1 MKLTAKSIVSA
12 ALIATTLL
20 SPAQAQAQASGI
32 TEFKL
37 RVDSTLV
44 LGTAAS
50 TGKLRVLNSGPA
62 TTEVRWFDPKVGAWS
77 SQDLGVG
84 QSLLSQR
91 GKTLTI
97 SSGTL
102 VCLVGKAA
110 DTKDKGGYRM
120 TKGYLSMPA
129 TPEQKETKKQDKQKT
144 KPKTGKGGA
153 AKEKPKAQQKPAPK
167 QKPKAGQKPKA
178 EQKPGATKAKQKTA
192 QSGQTICTKGGAK
205 QKPGVA
211 KAKQKTA
218 QPSQTICTKQG
229 AKGSVKPAM
238 KK

>member
-1 MKLTAKSIVSA
+1 MKLTAKNIISA

-20 SPAQAQAQASGI
+20 SSAQAQTEASGV
-32 TEFKL
+32 TEYKL

-62 TTEVRWFDPKVGAWS
+62 TAEVRWFDPKVGAWS
-77 SQDLGVG
+77 SQSLGVG

-97 SSGTL
+97 STGTL
-102 VCLVGKAA
+102 VCLIGKAA
-110 DTKDKGGYRM
+110 DTKDKAGYRI

-129 TPEQKETKKQDKQKT
+129 APEQKEAKKQDKQKT
-144 KPKTGKGGA
+144 APKTGKGSGGDEA
-153 AKEKPKAQQKPAPK
+153 AKEKPKAKQKPAPK
-167 QKPKAGQKPKA
+167 QKPKA
-178 EQKPGATKAKQKTA
+178 
-192 QSGQTICTKGGAK
+192 K
-205 QKPGVA
+205 QKPGPA

-218 QPSQTICTKQG
+218 QPSQTICTKGG
-229 AKGSVKPAM
+229 ATGSVKPAM